1 MDIITAINTE
11 HTSTRR
17 YLNSDHQNNDIRQ
30 FGVAGLMAL
39 ENSCAEMR
47 DIASSRNLGA
57 GETLFWEDD
66 PIQYTYLLIDG
77 AMKAYKLLPNGRSQ
91 ITRFITSGEII
102 SSPLIENYSYSTEAL
117 GDCTILQMPQ
127 KRFDKI
133 MANDPTLMKSVF
145 GKLSI
150 ELARAQKQILLL
162 GRMPAIERVSNFL
175 LDIAQRQNPRTNHFE
190 GDILITLP
198 MARADIADY
207 LGLTIETVSRA
218 FSKFRRDG
226 LIDLPRP
233 NLVRLR
239 DQTRLRA
246 QSNSLTD

>member
-1 MDIITAINTE
+1 MELITAINTE
-11 HTSTRR
+11 PTSTRR
-17 YLNSDHQNNDIRQ
+17 YLNSDHQNKDIRQ
-30 FGVAGLMAL
+30 FGVAGLMATAH
-39 ENSCAEMR
+39 SCTYMR
-47 DIASSRNLGA
+47 DIASSRNLTA

-66 PIQYTYLLIDG
+66 PIQYTHLLIDG

-91 ITRFITSGEII
+91 ITRFITTGEII
-102 SSPLIENYSYSTEAL
+102 SSPLIDNYSYSTEAL
-117 GDCTILQMPQ
+117 GDCTILQLPQ

-133 MANDPTLMKSVF
+133 MAKDPTLMKSVF

-150 ELARAQKQILLL
+150 ELQRTQKQILLL

-175 LDIAQRQNPRTNHFE
+175 LDIAQRQNPQTAHFE
-190 GDILITLP
+190 SDMLITLP

-246 QSNSLTD
+246 QGNSLTS